1 MVSWLILTTL
11 ETSLLIGVVLL
22 ARPLIR
28 RAFGASVACTLWLIP
43 AIGAVLPTRP
53 PRPESLLETIR
64 LRGGEVPRELYSAAE
79 AWVAPSDVPW
89 EALWL
94 AGMAVWVTTRVIRSV
109 RFRQSLRSTSGPFVT
124 NAPSMVELL
133 NRYALGP
140 GRAFITTLAGAPFV
154 TGLFNAK
161 VFLPAD
167 FSERF
172 SEQEQRWIMMH
183 ELTHLRRGD
192 LWARLVAEGFRSLFW
207 FNPLMHLAVHLLRQD
222 QEYACDQ
229 AVVSGCTGQE
239 RYQYG
244 RALMLGASPQR
255 LSSFLT
261 FFGNSKERYVM
272 LGKHRKS
279 ASNTFVGTSVCVL
292 IGAYSLTSAPISVAQ
307 NAVVPAYDMRSFT
320 QLQAEVH
327 QFMFLKD
334 GATLIVRAPDES
346 GKSQEWTVELPTGS
360 ELREAGITIVSFAPG
375 HGYVITGNPSLD
387 PREHR
392 LLAVTITRPDG
403 SVWTR

>member
-1 MVSWLILTTL
+1 MVSWLIHTTL

-22 ARPLIR
+22 TQPLIR
-28 RAFGASVACTLWLIP
+28 RAFGANVTCTLWLIP
-43 AIGAVLPTRP
+43 AIGALLPTRP
-53 PRPESLLETIR
+53 PRPEALLETIP
-64 LRGGEVPRELYSAAE
+64 LPGGEVPRSLYLGAE
-79 AWVAPSDVPW
+79 TWVARGDVPW
-89 EALWL
+89 ELLWL
-94 AGMAVWVTTRVIRSV
+94 VGVTVWVITRVIRSV
-109 RFRQSLRSTSGPFVT
+109 RFRQSLRLTSRPFVT
-124 NAPSMVELL
+124 NRPSMIELL

-140 GRAFITTLAGAPFV
+140 GRVFSTTLAGAPFV
-154 TGLFNAK
+154 TGLFKAK

-172 SEQEQRWIMMH
+172 SDQEQRWIVIHEFMH
-183 ELTHLRRGD
+183 VRRGD

-207 FNPLMHLAVHLLRQD
+207 FNPLVHLAVHLLHQD

-229 AVVSGCTGQE
+229 AVLGGCTGQE

-244 RALMLGASPQR
+244 KALLLGASPQR
-255 LSSFLT
+255 LPSFLT
-261 FFGNSKERYVM
+261 FFDNSKERYVM
-272 LGKHRKS
+272 LAKHRKS
-279 ASNTFVGTSVCVL
+279 ALNTVVGTIVCVL

-307 NAVVPAYDMRSFT
+307 DAGVPAYDMKSFT

-327 QFMFLKD
+327 QFRLLKD

-346 GKSQEWTVELPTGS
+346 GKSQEWTVALPPSS
-360 ELREAGITIVSFAPG
+360 ELRTAGVTLASFAPG

-387 PREHR
+387 PKEHR
-392 LLAVTITRPDG
+392 LFAVFITRPDG

>member
-1 MVSWLILTTL
+1 MVNWLILTTL

-22 ARPLIR
+22 TQPLIR
-28 RAFGASVACTLWLIP
+28 RAFGANVACTLWLIP

-53 PRPESLLETIR
+53 PRPEALLETIP
-64 LRGGEVPRELYSAAE
+64 LPGGEVPRSLYSGVGT
-79 AWVAPSDVPW
+79 WVAPGDVPW
-89 EALWL
+89 EVLWL
-94 AGMAVWVTTRVIRSV
+94 VGVTVWVISRVIRSV
-109 RFRQSLRSTSGPFVT
+109 RFRQSLHLTSRPFVT
-124 NAPSMVELL
+124 STPSMVELL
-133 NRYALGP
+133 NRFALGP
-140 GRAFITTLAGAPFV
+140 GRVFSTTLAGAPFV
-154 TGLFNAK
+154 IGLFKAK

-172 SEQEQRWIMMH
+172 SDQEQRWIVMH
-183 ELTHLRRGD
+183 EFMHIRRGD

-207 FNPLMHLAVHLLRQD
+207 FNPLMHLAVHLLHQD

-229 AVVSGCTGQE
+229 AVLGGCTGQE

-244 RALMLGASPQR
+244 KALLLGSSPQR
-255 LSSFLT
+255 LPSFLT
-261 FFGNSKERYVM
+261 FFSNSKERYVM

-279 ASNTFVGTSVCVL
+279 ALNTLVGTGACVL
-292 IGAYSLTSAPISVAQ
+292 IGAYSLTSAPNSVAQ
-307 NAVVPAYDMRSFT
+307 NAVVLAYDMRSLT

-327 QFMFLKD
+327 QSRFLKD
-334 GATLIVRAPDES
+334 GAALMVRAPDES
-346 GKSQEWTVELPTGS
+346 GKSQEWTVALPPPS
-360 ELREAGITIVSFAPG
+360 ELKAAGVTIVSFAPG

-387 PREHR
+387 PKEHR